1 MQLAKFWAK
10 GEIDRMNINPATGC
24 EEKFFC
30 WGWSNESVEHAQ
42 EVGRKYAA
50 AAAATLDGGEKPARY
65 TYGDKALR
73 EKILKEWKT
82 DDGTTYAAVTIN
94 AYGCDILN
102 TTNVFFV
109 DVDTDGKSSR
119 HQQEADALGRLD
131 AVLATDSGLGAR
143 VYRTAAGLRYI
154 VCKPG
159 AAPRDPAVKA
169 LMEAMGADPL
179 YVKLCRIQDCF
190 RARLTPK
197 PWRCGSV
204 QFNVKYPWE
213 GTLAEPYV
221 ATWRAQ
227 YSRLAAAHA
236 TCEWIGLRGTE
247 TQMPAAMAEL
257 VALHDEATLATS
269 GRPLA

>member
-1 MQLAKFWAK
+1 MKLAKYWAK

-30 WGWSNESVEHAQ
+30 WGWSNESIEHAR
-42 EVGRKYAA
+42 EVGRKYAE

-73 EKILKEWKT
+73 EKILKEWKAG
-82 DDGTTYAAVTIN
+82 DGTTYAAVTIN

-119 HQQEADALGRLD
+119 RQQEADALGRLD
-131 AVLATDSGLGAR
+131 AVLATDSTLGAR

-154 VCKPG
+154 VGKPD
-159 AAPRDPAVKA
+159 AAPRDPAVKT

-197 PWRCGSV
+197 PWRCGSA
-204 QFNVKYPWE
+204 QFDVKYPWE
-213 GTLAEPYV
+213 GTQNEPYV
-221 ATWRAQ
+221 ARWREQ
-227 YSRLAAAHA
+227 YARLAVAHA
-236 TCEWIGLRGTE
+236 TCEWIGRRGAAIM
-247 TQMPAAMAEL
+247 MPAATEEL
-257 VALHDEATLATS
+257 VALHDDTTRATS
-269 GRPLA
+269 GLPLA